1 MQIKS
6 ATIVDGKLT
15 LEMPIQDAQ
24 RFVYGFSEGEYDITR
39 KKKKRSLDANAYYHV
54 LVGKLAKALGYS
66 TNRIH
71 NLTLRK
77 YGQLENIGGQLV
89 YVMIPDT
96 DEAEEK
102 ALEAETYHIK
112 PTSST
117 KQGKNGTFRAYLLM
131 RGSHTF
137 SKDEFQ
143 TLIRGIQSDCA
154 DVGIEVLTPEE
165 LAGLE
170 YDRQ

>member
-1 MQIKS
+1 MKIS
-6 ATIVDGKLT
+6 GASIVDGKLA
-15 LEMPIQDAQ
+15 LEMPLYEAQ
-24 RFVYGFSEGEYDITR
+24 RFVYGFSEGEYEIVK

-112 PTSST
+112 PTSNT
-117 KQGKNGTFRAYLLM
+117 KRGKNGESFRAYLLM

-143 TLIRGIQSDCA
+143 TLIRGIQSDCT

-165 LAGLE
+165 LAGLN
-170 YDRQ
+170 YD